1 MQFENLLAYLE
12 GSINSESI
20 DSVKKS
26 LNSLSPQ
33 EIAHQI
39 ESTPSKFRQIIW
51 SLVDPDT
58 SGEVMHDLSDEIQ
71 NEILEDMDASSVAL
85 LTSGLDIDEVVDI
98 LQHIPEQIIP
108 TVLNQMSKQDRKRI
122 EEVLTYPEDTAGG
135 MMNPDVITVR
145 PDITVKIVLR
155 YLRRFESIP
164 SNYDNIFVVDRSD
177 KFIGTLPINK
187 LLTSSSSK
195 TIDQLI
201 ERDYKV
207 INANIS
213 DSDVAMTF
221 KIFNLVSAPVV
232 DDDNNLLGQITIDD
246 AVDIIVDDADHSLLA
261 LSGLSDTEDTFL
273 SVKKTAPKRSL
284 WLGLN
289 LITAII
295 ASSAIDIFR
304 DTLEQLVALAVLMP
318 IVASMGG
325 VAGSQT
331 LTVVIRGIA
340 LGQVEKKNIKW
351 LFSKEFAVGA
361 INGLCFSLVTGLV
374 VALWFDNPMLAVIM
388 ASAMVLNLLTAAIA
402 GTLIPII
409 LKAFNADPAVAGS
422 VVLTT
427 ITDVVGFVS
436 FLGLSSVL
444 LV

>member
-33 EIAHQI
+33 GIAHQI

-155 YLRRFESIP
+155 YLRRFELS
-164 SNYDNIFVVDRSD
+164 
-177 KFIGTLPINK
+177 
-187 LLTSSSSK
+187 
-195 TIDQLI
+195 LI
-201 ERDYKV
+201 H
-207 INANIS
+207 I
-213 DSDVAMTF
+213 
-221 KIFNLVSAPVV
+221 
-232 DDDNNLLGQITIDD
+232 
-246 AVDIIVDDADHSLLA
+246 
-261 LSGLSDTEDTFL
+261 
-273 SVKKTAPKRSL
+273 
-284 WLGLN
+284 
-289 LITAII
+289 
-295 ASSAIDIFR
+295 
-304 DTLEQLVALAVLMP
+304 
-318 IVASMGG
+318 
-325 VAGSQT
+325 
-331 LTVVIRGIA
+331 
-340 LGQVEKKNIKW
+340 
-351 LFSKEFAVGA
+351 
-361 INGLCFSLVTGLV
+361 
-374 VALWFDNPMLAVIM
+374 
-388 ASAMVLNLLTAAIA
+388 
-402 GTLIPII
+402 
-409 LKAFNADPAVAGS
+409 
-422 VVLTT
+422 
-427 ITDVVGFVS
+427 
-436 FLGLSSVL
+436 
-444 LV
+444 

>member
-1 MQFENLLAYLE
+1 MQFEYLLAYLE

-26 LNSLSPQ
+26 LNSLSAQ

>member
-122 EEVLTYPEDTAGG
+122 QEVLTYPEDTAGG

-187 LLTSSSSK
+187 LLTSSSAKS
-195 TIDQLI
+195 IDQLI

-232 DDDNNLLGQITIDD
+232 DDDHNLLGQITIDD
-246 AVDIIVDDADHSLLA
+246 AVDVIVDDADHSLLA

-361 INGLCFSLVTGLV
+361 INGLFFSIVTGLV
-374 VALWFDNPMLAVIM
+374 VAFWFDNPMLAVIM
-388 ASAMVLNLLTAAIA
+388 ASAMVVNLLAAAIA

-409 LKAFNADPAVAGS
+409 LKALNADPAVAGS

-427 ITDVVGFVS
+427 VTDVVGFVS
-436 FLGLSSVL
+436 FLGLSSIL

>member
-26 LNSLSPQ
+26 LNSLSAQ

-201 ERDYKV
+201 ERDYTV

-232 DDDNNLLGQITIDD
+232 DDDHNLLGQITIDD

-361 INGLCFSLVTGLV
+361 INGLCFSIVTGLV
-374 VALWFDNPMLAVIM
+374 VAFWFGNPMLAVIM
-388 ASAMVLNLLTAAIA
+388 ASAMVVNLLAAAIA

-409 LKAFNADPAVAGS
+409 LKALNADPAVAGS

-427 ITDVVGFVS
+427 VTDVVGFVS
-436 FLGLSSVL
+436 FLSLSSVL

>member
-1 MQFENLLAYLE
+1 
-12 GSINSESI
+12 
-20 DSVKKS
+20 
-26 LNSLSPQ
+26 
-33 EIAHQI
+33 
-39 ESTPSKFRQIIW
+39 
-51 SLVDPDT
+51 
-58 SGEVMHDLSDEIQ
+58 
-71 NEILEDMDASSVAL
+71 
-85 LTSGLDIDEVVDI
+85 
-98 LQHIPEQIIP
+98 
-108 TVLNQMSKQDRKRI
+108 
-122 EEVLTYPEDTAGG
+122 
-135 MMNPDVITVR
+135 
-145 PDITVKIVLR
+145 
-155 YLRRFESIP
+155 
-164 SNYDNIFVVDRSD
+164 
-177 KFIGTLPINK
+177 
-187 LLTSSSSK
+187 
-195 TIDQLI
+195 
-201 ERDYKV
+201 
-207 INANIS
+207 
-213 DSDVAMTF
+213 MTF

-232 DDDNNLLGQITIDD
+232 DDDHNLLGQITIDD

-361 INGLCFSLVTGLV
+361 INGLFFSIVTGLV
-374 VALWFDNPMLAVIM
+374 VAFWFDNPMLAVIM
-388 ASAMVLNLLTAAIA
+388 ASAMVFNLLAAAIA

-409 LKAFNADPAVAGS
+409 LKALNADPAVAGS

-427 ITDVVGFVS
+427 VTDVVGFVS